1 MYNKTIAAIST
12 AQAAGGI
19 GIIRLSGEDAP
30 HIADKIFKS
39 KTKLSELKGGRF
51 VYGKIYSLSGELI
64 DEAVALKFEAPHSY
78 TGENV
83 IELDCHGGLVVTKLV
98 LRAALEAGA
107 YPAEPGEFTKRAF
120 LNGRIGLTE
129 AEAVMDII
137 SASGSFSQKAAQ
149 SAREGAV
156 AKRLENIKAELTLL
170 AAKLTVWTDYPDDDA
185 PDIDEVIILNTLISS
200 KGKLQSLLDEYDS
213 GKAAR
218 QGVMTAIAG
227 RPNVGKSTL
236 MNMLSGVEKSI
247 VTEYAGTT
255 RDIVEETV
263 VLNNAVLHLLDTA
276 GMRTTDDPVEAIGVK
291 KAYDTL
297 DKAELVLA
305 VFDSSVPL
313 CDDDIKL
320 CELCKSKKAVA
331 IINKNDLERRLDTTK
346 IIDCFDSMVEISA
359 KNQTGHQ
366 ELYKAIETV
375 LGTFDLDASVGI
387 LANERQRDC
396 AAKALSSIEKAID
409 TLNSKMTFDAV
420 GVCIDDAISSVL
432 SLTGEKVTETVV
444 NEVFERFCVGK

>member
-1 MYNKTIAAIST
+1 MLNDTIAAIST

-30 HIADKIFKS
+30 KIADKIFKA
-39 KTKLSELKGGRF
+39 KTTLTSLEGGRF
-51 VYGKIYSLSGELI
+51 IYGKIYSLSGELI

-107 YPAEPGEFTKRAF
+107 RPAGPGEFTKRAF
-120 LNGRIGLTE
+120 LNGRMGLTE
-129 AEAVMDII
+129 AESVMDII

-156 AKRLENIKAELTLL
+156 AKRLEGIKAELTLL
-170 AAKLTVWTDYPDDDA
+170 AAKITVWTDYPEDDA
-185 PDIDEVIILNTLISS
+185 PDIDEDIIRSTLLSS
-200 KGKLQSLLDEYDS
+200 KQRLEALLNEYDS

-218 QGVMTAIAG
+218 QGVLTAIAG

-263 VLNNAVLHLLDTA
+263 VLKNAVLHLLDTA
-276 GMRTTDDPVEAIGVK
+276 GMRDTDDPVEAIGVK

-297 DKAELVLA
+297 EKAELILA
-305 VFDSSVPL
+305 VFDSSEPL
-313 CDDDIKL
+313 TENDK
-320 CELCKSKKAVA
+320 ELCGLCKNKKAIAV
-331 IINKNDLERRLDTTK
+331 INKNDLQRHIDTTFIK
-346 IIDCFDSMVEISA
+346 EHFEGVAEISA
-359 KNQTGHQ
+359 KNQDGREQLINT
-366 ELYKAIETV
+366 IEKV
-375 LGTFDLDASVGI
+375 LGTFELDASIGI

-396 AAKALSSIEKAID
+396 AAKALESIKKAIE
-409 TLNSKMTFDAV
+409 TLESKMTFDAV